1 MFYLIS
7 IYSINLFKIIKETK
21 LELDVYLKQIFSN
34 LLSTT
39 IINIVLNI
47 GVFAVLG
54 IIVALLIPDFDF
66 DLFLRA
72 EIAILGF
79 YTVPAYIYAFMN
91 KDSKVTDLA
100 HNLLKYVIVP
110 LTYIALVVIYL
121 YIFKIFITGNMPS
134 NSVFEIIL
142 SLFIISIPIFVL
154 YKSLNL
160 KNKFFNAIANNIT
173 YVFIPLY
180 LLQAYAIIIRVS
192 IYGLTKDRYL
202 GLAIL
207 VVEAI
212 ILFLMKF
219 KERKYLV
226 YSLYVFVLA
235 SFITLIAPV
244 INYED
249 ASIRYHVNV
258 IENLLKDKKFDDL
271 NAEEL
276 EKLIASYEYLKDE
289 RALDKLSVKLDEHEV
304 NIIEPYNNNRAYFY
318 ENFSPSSKTIDI
330 SKYSKMRQTYQ
341 NGHISDSEIIE
352 LEGFEIDLRDIF
364 NKLIQHEN
372 IEEIIIPLDQNND
385 LYVIHINID
394 GENGKVNYYNIEG
407 YILTK

>member
-1 MFYLIS
+1 
-7 IYSINLFKIIKETK
+7 
-21 LELDVYLKQIFSN
+21 
-34 LLSTT
+34 
-39 IINIVLNI
+39 
-47 GVFAVLG
+47 
-54 IIVALLIPDFDF
+54 
-66 DLFLRA
+66 
-72 EIAILGF
+72 
-79 YTVPAYIYAFMN
+79 
-91 KDSKVTDLA
+91 
-100 HNLLKYVIVP
+100 
-110 LTYIALVVIYL
+110 
-121 YIFKIFITGNMPS
+121 MPS

-289 RALDKLSVKLDEHEV
+289 RALDKLSVSLGEYEV
-304 NIIEPYNNNRAYFY
+304 NIIEPHMDQKYSY
-318 ENFSPSSKTIDI
+318 ESFNSSTEVIDI
-330 SKYSKMRQTYQ
+330 SGYSKLRKVYES
-341 NGHISDSEIIE
+341 GYDEIIE
-352 LEGFEIDLRDIF
+352 IEGFKTDLSDIF
-364 NKLIQHEN
+364 NKLINHEKV
-372 IEEIIIPLDQNND
+372 EEIVIPLDQNND
-385 LYVIHINID
+385 FYVFHLNID
-394 GENGKVNYYNIEG
+394 VKNNKVTYYSIE
-407 YILTK
+407 